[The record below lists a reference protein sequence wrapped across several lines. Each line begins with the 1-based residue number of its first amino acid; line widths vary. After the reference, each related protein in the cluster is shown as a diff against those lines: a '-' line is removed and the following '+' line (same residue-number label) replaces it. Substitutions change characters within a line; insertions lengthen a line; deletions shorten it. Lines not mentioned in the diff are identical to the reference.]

1 MKCERKLQDR
11 QKEKSRRDWGQKDL
25 LKKREKWFK
34 QNFRKRENRCK
45 HKNKVEKK
53 DFLAEKIDWLQV
65 KK

>member
-34 QNFRKRENRCK
+34 QNFRKRENRNK